1 MSEEDKKEEKL
12 EFTAEGEAFA
22 YISLDQARVR
32 AIEQAR
38 DNRDFYGSTYS
49 QGDLV
54 WEVVRQEESEDYY
67 DIRLSYR
74 PASGFVGKPGIEQFT
89 IDKTGPITLRQIL
102 SHPKPSTRTK
112 TILAGLGLVVLIGA
126 IAGGLAA
133 AGVFSSSS
141 GSELVIDPTES
152 VAVFV
157 APDVAAQLL
166 SPQGDVTIDIEAGTF
181 GSTSQLTY
189 EPFSIGTCLRWQE
202 NTVPPARYST

>member
-12 EFTAEGEAFA
+12 EFTAEGEAFG

-32 AIEQAR
+32 AIEHAR

-112 TILAGLGLVVLIGA
+112 TINDTCWSGVSRINWSHRRRLGR
-126 IAGGLAA
+126 
-133 AGVFSSSS
+133 S
-141 GSELVIDPTES
+141 GSILK
-152 VAVFV
+152 
-157 APDVAAQLL
+157 LL
-166 SPQGDVTIDIEAGTF
+166 RQRIS
-181 GSTSQLTY
+181 Y
-189 EPFSIGTCLRWQE
+189 
-202 NTVPPARYST
+202 